1 MNRPTPD
8 NNSPQSQ
15 ITFKCASCRYTFKG
29 EPSRVED
36 EPTRA
41 HPYRYFGTCP
51 ECGLEVQQVN
61 WEAGMFSSVYRST
74 GPKTVEGKAIASA
87 NLVGHPTPEEAKRTR
102 FNALRHGAAAKTA
115 MFFPARPGKYPQ
127 CDSCDVDHGFCMTQP
142 ACIKRTELMM
152 QHLIAFESG
161 DPSQLT
167 ALQAIN
173 QANLSALFQDMMQTV
188 IRDGASLRNPVHG
201 FDKDGGFHIG
211 RYVDPESEETRIIEE
226 VKAHP
231 LLKPLF
237 ELLSKNDM
245 SMADL
250 NMTPKVQVD
259 QGIQM
264 GNLQA
269 EESDREGMAD
279 YRKQMADNMAQL
291 RDQIG
296 NARQRIGQDPVLA
309 EYKQDDIEDAE
320 VISVQDQR

>member
-1 MNRPTPD
+1 MTRPTPD
-8 NNSPQSQ
+8 NNTPQSQ
-15 ITFKCASCRYTFKG
+15 ITFKCGSCDYTFKS
-29 EPSRVED
+29 EPSRVDD
-36 EPTRA
+36 EPARA
-41 HPYRYFGTCP
+41 HPFRYFGICP
-51 ECGLEVQQVN
+51 ECDREVQQVN

-74 GPKTVEGKAIASA
+74 GPKTAEGKAIAAS
-87 NLVGHPTPEEAKRTR
+87 NLAGHPTPEESKRTR

-127 CDSCDVDHGFCMTQP
+127 CGSCDVDRGFCATQP

-167 ALQAIN
+167 ALQAVN

-188 IRDGASLRNPVHG
+188 IQDGASLRNPVNG

-211 RYVDPESEETRIIEE
+211 RYVDPESGETKVIEE

-264 GNLQA
+264 GNLKA
-269 EESDREGMAD
+269 EEGDREGMAA
-279 YRKQMADNMAQL
+279 YRQQMADNMAQL
-291 RDQIG
+291 RGQIG
-296 NARQRIGQDPVLA
+296 NARARISQDPVLA
-309 EYKQDDIEDAE
+309 EYKQDEVEDAE